1 MLDFVVLE
9 FAFDAGETL
18 YIRNADQDD
27 VGHTFDTGM
36 FECKMEN
43 GMIRLDDLMLNRKIS
58 PNEDVNVGF
67 RNLGHKIK
75 K

>member
-1 MLDFVVLE
+1 MPTVMLDFIVLE

-18 YIRNADQDD
+18 YIRNADEDD

-43 GMIRLDDLMLNRKIS
+43 CMI
-58 PNEDVNVGF
+58 
-67 RNLGHKIK
+67 
-75 K
+75 